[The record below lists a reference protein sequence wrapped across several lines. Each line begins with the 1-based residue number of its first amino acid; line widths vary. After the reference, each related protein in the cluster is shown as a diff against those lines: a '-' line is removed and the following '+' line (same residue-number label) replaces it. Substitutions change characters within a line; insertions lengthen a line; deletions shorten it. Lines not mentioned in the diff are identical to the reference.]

1 MGHYCRLCG
10 RERANEKFSGK
21 GHGVHVCK
29 DCWNLPP
36 HRKERIDKEEALK
49 KHGNHKAYV
58 WLRTGPSQRWESE
71 LPEAL
76 RGGLGGPGLPIWGN
90 LRVFPK
96 RVEITAL
103 SENHFRPMQKMVE
116 AFFGDILVFEKE
128 SVSDLA
134 KQSWPAGEA
143 GMPARRHLAVSTS
156 LVPEGIEDVGEMMQ
170 EVFRSHYKKFLEDRI
185 PALGNMTP
193 REAAGRPEMR
203 GRLVNLMKGHLQT
216 MDGHSKKDGR
226 IYDIGWVLDEL
237 GLGEMNVPAR
247 AVPGTFATGWWEEL
261 DDEEFD
267 ARLQVGIA
275 NPEKFLSIGH
285 FPELADYFDGID
297 AALLNTKERDSLIL
311 MINCAIA
318 TVVPE
323 GVAPDDIEE
332 AEMNRETRAIF
343 EQIIPKTEMESNM
356 VAAYGRLIEIS
367 AQPAVLSFASNLFLS
382 ATSKGMLAG
391 LLPFGKRVR
400 AESIVPMLVQIEA
413 FLRCLRKSALP

>member
-1 MGHYCRLCG
+1 
-10 RERANEKFSGK
+10 
-21 GHGVHVCK
+21 
-29 DCWNLPP
+29 
-36 HRKERIDKEEALK
+36 
-49 KHGNHKAYV
+49 
-58 WLRTGPSQRWESE
+58 
-71 LPEAL
+71 
-76 RGGLGGPGLPIWGN
+76 
-90 LRVFPK
+90 
-96 RVEITAL
+96 
-103 SENHFRPMQKMVE
+103 
-116 AFFGDILVFEKE
+116 
-128 SVSDLA
+128 
-134 KQSWPAGEA
+134 
-143 GMPARRHLAVSTS
+143 
-156 LVPEGIEDVGEMMQ
+156 
-170 EVFRSHYKKFLEDRI
+170 
-185 PALGNMTP
+185 
-193 REAAGRPEMR
+193 
-203 GRLVNLMKGHLQT
+203 
-216 MDGHSKKDGR
+216 
-226 IYDIGWVLDEL
+226 
-237 GLGEMNVPAR
+237 MNVPAR